1 MRRTSGDL
9 RLAVAAW
16 AVALAVLAGA
26 TVARAAPAL
35 WDAGTRNA
43 DGTVSSA
50 TVGVSLGGVAALDTA
65 HANVS
70 STWKVLPLTVTN
82 TGTAPLTTIGL
93 ATAVTGSSSIRS
105 SIGLALWTGSPCG
118 AAPPAGASTSTF
130 AAPPPLPT
138 VTPVAAGASAT
149 VCAAVRLTGTWTSLR
164 GKSATATLTLTGSVG
179 TWTATSTPAATTQS
193 TVWPL
198 TCTDALIVVTNLL
211 DLGVTVSWPAVTGQA
226 GYFVYNAAGTR
237 LATLGA
243 AATSVNLTYQ
253 STLLGGTPVGTT
265 SSVRIVPFEGTAAA
279 PLESVGTSIPIHN
292 RQVLGLRTARC
303 TAA

>member
-9 RLAVAAW
+9 RRAVAGW

-26 TVARAAPAL
+26 TAAHGAWEAPAQ
-35 WDAGTRNA
+35 NA
-43 DGTVSSA
+43 DGAVASA
-50 TVGVSLGGVAALDTA
+50 TTGVSLGGVPALDTA
-65 HANVS
+65 YTGVS
-70 STWKVLPLTVTN
+70 TTWKVLPLTVTN
-82 TGTAPLTTIGL
+82 TGTAPLTTISL
-93 ATAVTGSSSIRS
+93 ATAVTGSSSVRS
-105 SIGLALWTGSPCG
+105 SIGLALWVSSPCG
-118 AAPPAGASTSTF
+118 TAPPAGASTSTF
-130 AAPPPLPT
+130 AAPPALPT
-138 VTPVAAGASAT
+138 VTPIAAGASAT
-149 VCAAVRLTGTWTSLR
+149 VCSAVRLTGTWTSLR

-179 TWTATSTPAATTQS
+179 AWTTTSAPAATTQS

-198 TCTDALIVVTNLL
+198 TCTDNVIVVTNLL
-211 DLGVTVSWPAVTGQA
+211 DLGVVVSWPAVTGQA

-265 SSVRIVPFEGTAAA
+265 TAVRVVPFEGSAAA
-279 PLESVGTSIPIHN
+279 PLESVGTSIPIYN

-303 TAA
+303 TAS